1 MPEWEEA
8 PAAANDHGIDE
19 ETTPFRERCHSRMP
33 SLVNLVKATKGVT
46 MKVLVAGA
54 SGAIGKQLVPRLVA
68 AGHSVT
74 GLTRSTA
81 GAEAVRA
88 LGGEPAIADALD
100 PEAVARAVAEV
111 EPEAIVHELTSLSAS
126 LDMRHFDRD
135 FALTNRLRTE
145 GTDHLL
151 SAAQAVGVSR
161 FIAQSYAGWNYA
173 RTGGPVKS
181 ENDPLDAEPVAAF
194 RGTLEAIRHLEE
206 AVTGAEWTTGIVLRY
221 GGFYGPGAHDDQ
233 VRLVRKR
240 LVPLVGGGTGYVSRV
255 HVDDAANATV
265 LAMEQKAQGVFNIV
279 DDEPAPVSVW
289 LPYLAEC
296 VGAKPPWRVPV
307 WLARLL
313 AGEMVAGVMTEGR
326 GFSNAKAKRQL
337 GWELRYPSW
346 RQGFKEELA

>member
-1 MPEWEEA
+1 
-8 PAAANDHGIDE
+8 
-19 ETTPFRERCHSRMP
+19 
-33 SLVNLVKATKGVT
+33 

-100 PEAVARAVAEV
+100 PEAVARAVAEA

-151 SAAQAVGVSR
+151 SAAHAVGVRR
-161 FIAQSYAGWNYA
+161 FVAQSFAGWNYA

-181 ENDPLDAEPVAAF
+181 EDDPLDPEPVAAF
-194 RGTLEAIRHLEE
+194 RGTLEAIRHLER

-221 GGFYGPGAHDDQ
+221 GGFYGPGTSLSAGGEHTE
-233 VRLVRKR
+233 LIRKR
-240 LVPLVGGGTGYVSRV
+240 RFPVVGGGAGLWSFI
-255 HVDDAANATV
+255 HIADAAEATV
-265 LAMEQKAQGVFNIV
+265 AALERGRRGIYNVV
-279 DDEPAPVSVW
+279 DDEPAPVRDW
-289 LPYLAEC
+289 LPAVASAL
-296 VGAKPPWRVPV
+296 GAKPPRRVPR
-307 WLARLL
+307 LAGRLL
-313 AGEMVAGVMTEGR
+313 AGEAATVMMTEVR
-326 GFSNAKAKRQL
+326 GASNEKAKR
-337 GWELRYPSW
+337 ELAWRPRHPSW
-346 RQGFKEELA
+346 RTGIAEAVA